1 MSKIIEAKDL
11 SKIFKDAGQKVFALA
26 DINLAI
32 ESGSYTAIVGPSGA
46 GKSTLI
52 HILGGLDYASKGKV
66 FFEGKDIKFLGSRGA
81 FLLRN
86 KKVGFM
92 FQFYH
97 LIAEL
102 TAAENI
108 MLPFVLGRGSFK
120 KARQRAEEL
129 ASLLNISSRL
139 NFYPNQLSGG
149 EQQRIALAR
158 ALINEPQV
166 LFCDEPTGNLDH
178 DSSEDVRNLLKRLN
192 AKNQTTIVLVTHN
205 LELAKDAQ
213 TVLNI
218 KDGRLI
224 N

>member
-1 MSKIIEAKDL
+1 MNKIIEVKNL
-11 SKIFKDAGQKVFALA
+11 SKTFKDAGQRVKALSG
-26 DINLAI
+26 INLTI
-32 ESGSYTAIVGPSGA
+32 EKGSYTAIVGPSGA

-52 HILGGLDYASKGKV
+52 HILGGLDYASEGKV
-66 FFEGKDIKFLGSRGA
+66 FFEGKEIKKLGSRGT

-97 LIAEL
+97 LISEL

-108 MLPFVLGRGSFK
+108 MLPFILGGGKPSKARERVQDLGR
-120 KARQRAEEL
+120 
-129 ASLLNISSRL
+129 LLNISGRL
-139 NFYPNQLSGG
+139 NFYPSQLSGG

-158 ALINEPQV
+158 ALVNEPQV

-178 DSSEDVRNLLKRLN
+178 GSAQDVRNLIKSLN
-192 AKNQTTIVLVTHN
+192 QEKQTTLVLVTHN

-224 N
+224 